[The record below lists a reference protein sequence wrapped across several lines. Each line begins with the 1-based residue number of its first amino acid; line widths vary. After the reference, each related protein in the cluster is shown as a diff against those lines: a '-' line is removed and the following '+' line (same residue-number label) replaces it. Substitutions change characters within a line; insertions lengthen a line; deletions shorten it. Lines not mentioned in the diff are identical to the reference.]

1 MYTPIHVGRAIS
13 KCTDD
18 MHHMI
23 GDDTGDNISDKN
35 PMYCEVTA
43 QYWAWKNLKDV
54 EYIGL
59 CHYRRYFG
67 QRVTNDNIEFFL
79 SDKYDVMLAKKQYDY
94 KKVLFRLI
102 LASSQEDLYI
112 FLYAIKKLYPEYLST
127 AYNPKNEKTVLEKR
141 KRFFRFSDYKYW
153 KIASIPIIFFSLEE
167 GLRWGR
173 FIDWCAYYDTYYNGL
188 ETSKFEFL
196 FKEWWGLF
204 HNLNIPYSIVI
215 MTCSLLFILSLFI
228 FFKPYA
234 NLFSIFF
241 PVLISFTAL
250 SAENFIRWYVAFSVI
265 LVSFRFFLDKKFVRF
280 IILASLVPFLHVG
293 IVPVGIIM
301 ILSTFWKYPISPLLV
316 IFVSLAFLFLF
327 QASFML
333 NFIFIVDL
341 FFGNVEKFSG
351 YMNNLDGWLTGIG
364 QNSTMEHKSI
374 IIYIISMLPL
384 YCVLYTAYKLRDK
397 LSSEFS
403 IMYNLGA
410 IGVIFLSISSGL
422 ELIQR
427 YAETYYPFLA
437 LLIAC
442 VINFLPNY
450 KHMNIYLKKMIQL
463 ICYVFIVYKFILFIQ
478 PLSHEAFMC
487 YVWNY
492 WLSPQATFNLY

>member
-1 MYTPIHVGRAIS
+1 M
-13 KCTDD
+13 
-18 MHHMI
+18 
-23 GDDTGDNISDKN
+23 
-35 PMYCEVTA
+35 
-43 QYWAWKNLKDV
+43 
-54 EYIGL
+54 
-59 CHYRRYFG
+59 
-67 QRVTNDNIEFFL
+67 
-79 SDKYDVMLAKKQYDY
+79 
-94 KKVLFRLI
+94 
-102 LASSQEDLYI
+102 
-112 FLYAIKKLYPEYLST
+112 
-127 AYNPKNEKTVLEKR
+127 
-141 KRFFRFSDYKYW
+141 
-153 KIASIPIIFFSLEE
+153 
-167 GLRWGR
+167 
-173 FIDWCAYYDTYYNGL
+173 
-188 ETSKFEFL
+188 
-196 FKEWWGLF
+196 
-204 HNLNIPYSIVI
+204 
-215 MTCSLLFILSLFI
+215 
-228 FFKPYA
+228 
-234 NLFSIFF
+234 
-241 PVLISFTAL
+241 
-250 SAENFIRWYVAFSVI
+250 
-265 LVSFRFFLDKKFVRF
+265 
-280 IILASLVPFLHVG
+280 
-293 IVPVGIIM
+293 
-301 ILSTFWKYPISPLLV
+301 
-316 IFVSLAFLFLF
+316 
-327 QASFML
+327 
-333 NFIFIVDL
+333 

-374 IIYIISMLPL
+374 MIYIISMLPL

-422 ELIQR
+422 ELVQR

>member
-1 MYTPIHVGRAIS
+1 
-13 KCTDD
+13 
-18 MHHMI
+18 MI
-23 GDDTGDNISDKN
+23 TFTYVFLHILLLYVFYKYS
-35 PMYCEVTA
+35 
-43 QYWAWKNLKDV
+43 LK
-54 EYIGL
+54 
-59 CHYRRYFG
+59 F
-67 QRVTNDNIEFFL
+67 
-79 SDKYDVMLAKKQYDY
+79 KKKQ
-94 KKVLFRLI
+94 L
-102 LASSQEDLYI
+102 Q
-112 FLYAIKKLYPEYLST
+112 
-127 AYNPKNEKTVLEKR
+127 
-141 KRFFRFSDYKYW
+141 YW

-374 IIYIISMLPL
+374 MIYIISMLPL

-422 ELIQR
+422 ELVQR

-478 PLSHEAFMC
+478 PLSNEAFMC